1 MMAPMPGF
9 MPSLDFRLSMAST
22 SGTTANAVPNPAR
35 KLLSGYFS
43 GPEQPVVVANQ
54 VLAICQRDQAY
65 DNSDQHDQVALA
77 PPTQLLQDGPPC
89 SVQVCLMKDEQNPA
103 EVLFRLAARFATE
116 EWRVLAG
123 VTALLWPSLFQLP

>member
-1 MMAPMPGF
+1 MMAPMRGF
-9 MPSLDFRLSMAST
+9 MPSLDFRLRMASK
-22 SGTTANAVPNPAR
+22 SGTTASVVQNPGR

-77 PPTQLLQDGPPC
+77 HKHVHTAAYR
-89 SVQVCLMKDEQNPA
+89 VVHHATFRFEQNPA

-123 VTALLWPSLFQLP
+123 VTALLWRSPFQLP